1 MRRARRCRCAR
12 RCCSRRCRCARRC
25 CSRRRGT
32 CGDAARAAMR
42 LARRGGRHARATVVG
57 EERHGVWLPL
67 LVESKKNESA
77 LSAAEAGRDLTRR
90 APGAQ
95 AACQPPTEN
104 VSTVCRLARRV
115 RATARRVS
123 APRRG
128 PGQLV
133 IRRRPVVASRCRQSR
148 RRHGDIAGRARRVDT
163 ARRPD
168 AVMSTW
174 LFDSVV
180 LTKSASSYRHRLSK
194 SSCRGRRVHRH
205 HPVDRLDAIASR
217 RSRPSAPYS
226 SRFRFHFPRPRPR
239 FMSSYSD
246 RASRSICSRILRAV
260 SSSTGFPY

>member
-1 MRRARRCRCAR
+1 MRARQ
-12 RCCSRRCRCARRC
+12 S
-25 CSRRRGT
+25 
-32 CGDAARAAMR
+32 
-42 LARRGGRHARATVVG
+42 VG

-67 LVESKKNESA
+67 LVESKRNESA

-163 ARRPD
+163 ARRPDAVMSTVAVRQRRVDTARRRPD